1 MYYFNNCKKI
11 TKFILEFILT
21 FAYNIFEV
29 NKMNNEKLNLVPISE
44 ANQNFSKVAKLV
56 EQDGDIIIIKNN
68 KPVYVLSKYDE
79 NKIKLTD
86 DDILEL
92 IARRIISE
100 HINALK
106 DLAQ

>member
-1 MYYFNNCKKI
+1 
-11 TKFILEFILT
+11 
-21 FAYNIFEV
+21 
-29 NKMNNEKLNLVPISE
+29 MNNEKLNLVPISE